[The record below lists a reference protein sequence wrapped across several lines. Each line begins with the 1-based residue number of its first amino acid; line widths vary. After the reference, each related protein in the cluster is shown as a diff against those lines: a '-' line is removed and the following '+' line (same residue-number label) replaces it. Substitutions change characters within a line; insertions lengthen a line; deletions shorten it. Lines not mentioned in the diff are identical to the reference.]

1 NFYSSLKFAHC
12 DMISGCNETSDWAIY
27 TITGLTHTANA
38 EIAVDSNGDLHLAFS
53 RGDGS
58 QADMYY
64 GSCSSAS
71 GCDAAEDWTLVNIH
85 DVPASSF
92 AGSTTLSFGL
102 DHNDNPTL
110 FYSFSAS
117 PDFHMVHASCKT
129 FASTG
134 CDE

>member
-1 NFYSSLKFAHC
+1 SANWTFHEVISENATDPRIIVDENDNPKIVYWNFYSSLKFAHC
-12 DMISGCNETSDWAIY
+12 DMISECNETSDWAIY

-85 DVPASSF
+85 DVPAS
-92 AGSTTLSFGL
+92 
-102 DHNDNPTL
+102 
-110 FYSFSAS
+110 
-117 PDFHMVHASCKT
+117 
-129 FASTG
+129 
-134 CDE
+134 